1 MGGPVRRLALLLA
14 ALLAAPVAGAQARPL
29 LWTLADADSRVWLL
43 GSFHALSEADHPL
56 HPAVLAAYD
65 SAEVVAFEIDPATM
79 DGEMLL
85 LMPRYAFT
93 DRPLRALLP
102 DSTYRALAQYLRT
115 RGLSPADFDG
125 MRPWAVAA
133 GVAELSAARS
143 GLDARWGVD
152 ATLHD
157 RAVAD
162 GKPTA
167 ALETAEDQLAALAGG
182 SDAEHAAALAETLA
196 ALPRAA
202 DDLAVLVGAWRAG
215 DADALARLL
224 KAGISGDPGKRLLT
238 TRNRAWVAPVE
249 ALLAREGEDVLIV
262 VGAGHLVGPDSL
274 PALLAARGYAV
285 TRVETP

>member
-1 MGGPVRRLALLLA
+1 MPGLLRRLALLPLL
-14 ALLAAPVAGAQARPL
+14 LLAAPAAGAQARPL
-29 LWTLADADSRVWLL
+29 LWTLADGDSRVWLL
-43 GSFHALSEADHPL
+43 GSFHALTEADHPL

-65 SAEVVAFEIDPATM
+65 SAEVVAFEVDPATM
-79 DGEMLL
+79 DSDVLL

-102 DSTYRALAQYLRT
+102 DSTYQALARHLRT

-152 ATLHD
+152 ATLHE

-167 ALETAEDQLAALAGG
+167 ALESVEDQIAALAGG
-182 SDAEHAAALAETLA
+182 SDAEHAAALAEMLAGLPSAATDLA
-196 ALPRAA
+196 A
-202 DDLAVLVGAWRAG
+202 LVGAWRAG

-224 KAGISGDPGKRLLT
+224 KSGLGGAPGKRLLT

-262 VGAGHLVGPDSL
+262 VGAGHLVGPGSV
-274 PALLAARGYAV
+274 PALLAARGHAV

>member
-1 MGGPVRRLALLLA
+1 MRLLAVLLA
-14 ALLAAPVAGAQARPL
+14 ALVAAPAAGAQARPL

-43 GSFHALSEADHPL
+43 GSFHALAEADHPL
-56 HPAVLAAYD
+56 HPAVGAVYD

-93 DRPLRALLP
+93 DQPLRALLP
-102 DSTYRALAQYLRT
+102 DSTYRALARHLRP
-115 RGLSPADFDG
+115 RGLSPAAFDG

-133 GVAELSAARS
+133 GVAELSTARS

-152 ATLHD
+152 ATLHE

-167 ALETAEDQLAALAGG
+167 ALETAEAQLAALAGG
-182 SDAEHAAALAETLA
+182 SDAEHAVALAETLA
-196 ALPRAA
+196 GLPSAAA
-202 DDLAVLVGAWRAG
+202 DLAALVGAWRAG
-215 DADALARLL
+215 DADALARML
-224 KAGISGDPGKRLLT
+224 KSGMSGDPAKRLLT
-238 TRNRAWVAPVE
+238 ARNRAWVAPVE
-249 ALLAREGEDVLIV
+249 RLLAREGEDVLVV
-262 VGAGHLVGPDSL
+262 VGAGHLVGPESL
-274 PALLAARGYAV
+274 VALLAARGHAV

>member
-1 MGGPVRRLALLLA
+1 MRRLALLLA

>member
-1 MGGPVRRLALLLA
+1 VRRLALLLA